1 MPPAYPG
8 LVRFWILSGS
18 EFEPDTRNCILF
30 LFFSWRLMPDLS
42 RGFVQRAGQR
52 LHLFFGSFG
61 ALGNGSS
68 WSNFFFG
75 HSLSNRHYHG
85 DLECLKHE
93 KTRETRGGVG
103 ARLIYIDATGSD
115 RVWSGLRKQHY
126 SVFTLAIRSLL
137 YILDRQNYFRIS
149 LGGLFLR

>member
-1 MPPAYPG
+1 
-8 LVRFWILSGS
+8 
-18 EFEPDTRNCILF
+18 
-30 LFFSWRLMPDLS
+30 MPDLS
-42 RGFVQRAGQR
+42 RGFVQRAASGQR

-75 HSLSNRHYHG
+75 HSLSNRPYHG

-93 KTRETRGGVG
+93 KTRGGVG

-115 RVWSGLRKQHY
+115 RV
-126 SVFTLAIRSLL
+126 
-137 YILDRQNYFRIS
+137 
-149 LGGLFLR
+149 